1 MKMYIVKNE
10 FADSVFGSHYP
21 EPITE
26 KELYRLAYEWGMN
39 PEELQE
45 QFTETEIDNN
55 LFHMLVYLGLESVSE
70 YMDPDIRES
79 VHSDIAPC
87 SEYDF
92 LTEYIKRHFE
102 KFGEHFQIN

>member
-1 MKMYIVKNE
+1 
-10 FADSVFGSHYP
+10 
-21 EPITE
+21 
-26 KELYRLAYEWGMN
+26 
-39 PEELQE
+39 
-45 QFTETEIDNN
+45 
-55 LFHMLVYLGLESVSE
+55 
-70 YMDPDIRES
+70 MDPDIRES